1 MVRPQSVVCFV
12 EEELL
17 PDSRRPL
24 MLEDFLAVPILTW
37 MGRQLLAEGIQRFFV
52 VCAPE
57 FASQARA
64 CLPAQAE
71 VTVSD
76 RYEDL
81 MAFLD
86 TPEPV
91 LVLNRSALP
100 LAQAGPGFAYTAS
113 GEELRQAW
121 RERMTNAVQGAAL
134 AGGWLPVFGR
144 ETLAELEHLFRAGEA
159 AGRED
164 EPQKQRS

>member
-57 FASQARA
+57 FASQARG
-64 CLPAQAE
+64 LPAGAGGGHRIRPLRE
-71 VTVSD
+71 SD
-76 RYEDL
+76 GLSGHAGADPG
-81 MAFLD
+81 AQ
-86 TPEPV
+86 PV
-91 LVLNRSALP
+91 RSAP
-100 LAQAGPGFAYTAS
+100 GSGRAGFAYTAS

-144 ETLAELEHLFRAGEA
+144 ETLAELEPLFRAGEA
-159 AGRED
+159 AGREN
-164 EPQKQRS
+164 ETQKQRS

>member
-57 FASQARA
+57 FA
-64 CLPAQAE
+64 AQAE

-86 TPEPV
+86 TPEQI

-134 AGGWLPVFGR
+134 AAGWLPVFGR
-144 ETLAELEHLFRAGEA
+144 ETLAELEPLFRAGEA
-159 AGRED
+159 AGRDD
-164 EPQKQRS
+164 ETKAQRS